1 MKKVKIEMT
10 VRSAAAVRQILFKE
24 QEGYTKDLVCT
35 PERIFE
41 IREVI
46 TDIDDALTEV
56 TADK

>member
-1 MKKVKIEMT
+1 MKKVTIEMT